1 MIVSPVVVNTPTDS
15 VDADNYSRASA
26 VQTLHVNIATIKRWR
41 DAQVMRIISCVLV
54 FRVGHIVIEVA
65 YREPTIEAIAVH
77 RRYCQLF
84 GSMSPANSSAD
95 SEAIREWCRRA
106 QE

>member
-1 MIVSPVVVNTPTDS
+1 MVVKTLTDS

-26 VQTLHVNIATIKRWR
+26 AQALHVNIATIKRWR
-41 DAQVMRIISCVLV
+41 DSQVMRISRVLV

-77 RRYCQLF
+77 PRYCQLF

-95 SEAIREWCRRA
+95 SEAIREGCRRA